1 MRQNSMVVKRN
12 YLLHAVAGVALL
24 VSAIVGVSAEGYPEK
39 AIRLVLP
46 FGPGG
51 ASDFVARNL
60 SVALTEVIGQQIVV
74 DSRGGAAG
82 IIGTEIAARAQPN
95 GYTLFLGN
103 IGTMIVN
110 PRVYKMSI
118 DPVKELAPITLV
130 ADVPSAIVATPT
142 FPANSMKDLIS
153 YAKANTKEIRFA
165 SPALSN
171 AGRFMTVG
179 FLKSAGVKVM
189 EVPYKDGS
197 GSAVTGLMAGETEI
211 MSVTA
216 PSVASL
222 IKAGKLKALAVTT
235 ARRIKALPEVPTM
248 VELGYP
254 SVVYSQW
261 FGLFAP
267 AATPKA
273 IISKV
278 YDAAVAA
285 VNKPGMAQRF
295 ENAGTEVVVSKSPAD
310 FGAFVAGENKRWE
323 KIVKDSGL
331 TVE

>member
-1 MRQNSMVVKRN
+1 MLQFARK
-12 YLLHAVAGVALL
+12 YLSFAMAGISLS
-24 VSAIVGVSAEGYPEK
+24 VSAMFGAWAQDYPQK
-39 AIRLVLP
+39 PIRMILP

-60 SVALTEVIGQQIVV
+60 SAALTEVLGQQIVV

-103 IGTMIVN
+103 IGTMVVN
-110 PRVYKMSI
+110 PRVFKMSI
-118 DPVKELAPITLV
+118 EPVKEFAPVTLV
-130 ADVPSAIVATPT
+130 ADVPSAIVAAAG
-142 FPANSMKDLIS
+142 FPPNSMKELIS
-153 YAKANTKEIRFA
+153 YAKANSKEIKFA
-165 SPALSN
+165 SPALST

-179 FLKSAGVKVM
+179 FLKSMGVKVL
-189 EVPYKDGS
+189 EIPYKEGA
-197 GSAVTGLMAGETEI
+197 GAAVTSIMAGETEI

-222 IKAGKLKALAVTT
+222 IKAGKLKALAMTSS
-235 ARRIKALPEVPTM
+235 RRITALPEVPTM
-248 VELGYP
+248 IELGYP
-254 SVVYSQW
+254 GVVYSQW
-261 FGLFAP
+261 FGIFAP
-267 AATPKA
+267 LATPKP
-273 IISKV
+273 IINKV

-285 VNKPGMAQRF
+285 VKRPGMAQRF
-295 ENAGTEVVVSKSPAD
+295 ENAGTDIVVNKSPAE
-310 FGAFVAGENKRWE
+310 FAAFVANENTRWA